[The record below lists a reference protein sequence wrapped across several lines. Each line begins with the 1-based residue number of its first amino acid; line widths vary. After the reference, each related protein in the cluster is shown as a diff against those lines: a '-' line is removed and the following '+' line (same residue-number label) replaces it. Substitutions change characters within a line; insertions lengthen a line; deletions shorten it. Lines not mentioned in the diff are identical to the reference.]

1 MNRSLRNAGANG
13 QSATVETEKNR
24 RIQDALWRQHGSGLT
39 VGREDGKDLG
49 EQMDGW
55 RYHVLRCDTL
65 KEKPT
70 LGRKFKISVVG
81 MFSSRY
87 LRDNQEDKG
96 LEVRGAIWAGDKRDM
111 KIQMIYEVMGVEKI
125 FYGQS
130 REAEEKKGNNWA

>member
-1 MNRSLRNAGANG
+1 
-13 QSATVETEKNR
+13 
-24 RIQDALWRQHGSGLT
+24 
-39 VGREDGKDLG
+39 
-49 EQMDGW
+49 MDGW

-70 LGRKFKISVVG
+70 LGRKFKISVVD

-111 KIQMIYEVMGVEKI
+111 KIQMIYEVRVEKI